1 MDTKA
6 FLSTI
11 YRKCTE
17 GYITLTLLPE
27 RKTLWFK
34 VGELDKLY
42 EAVRKYGAK
51 TNTFFGVGLRKNVLQ
66 NNLRGSENDILT
78 ITTLYADIDIRSNAH
93 AQTALPSSIDEA
105 TKFLNSLPLKP
116 SILVNSGNGL
126 HAYWLLDSPFKI
138 HSARDKEHISA
149 IFKGWSRFLGAMAKE
164 RGWKL
169 DNVSDLARVLRLP
182 GSINHKLKNG
192 SICEVLG
199 CNRTRYHLT
208 KFEAYMG
215 NSETNHEREHYNA
228 SKTGDAKRIIEKCD
242 FIRYCKENAKNL
254 PEPYWHVMVTNLAP
268 TKDGKKLVH
277 ELSQPYPKYN
287 KSETDRKIRRAIS
300 ENKPHTCQYIHEHLG
315 FECSRNCSVKAPIVY
330 GMPSCEQRFI
340 DLIESKKL
348 TPDEIFSKE
357 NMKLCAFAKVN
368 MPSEYARLKTKLKGK
383 VNLRDFEKAIRFE
396 GKTRRGDSSEK
407 TKRLDLKH
415 IELSGCV
422 QPPGWEVS
430 MEHGVRKILQSAA
443 SEELIPVCSCPLIIS
458 RRFENIDDGTQKIEI
473 KFYRDAHWKSVIA
486 SRSHIF
492 NRTSVIKYADSGLPV
507 SSGNASDI
515 VKYLSD
521 YENANEKHIPLVK
534 SISRMGWVHG
544 EFFPYYV
551 HDSIVFENEYKE
563 ATNIIESTNECGNFD
578 IWSQNAKLLRENPF
592 GRFLL
597 AASFAS
603 PLLEILQ
610 HRVFFVHIWHDSKS
624 GKTAAIKMAISVW
637 GNPAKLMGSFN
648 ATSVGLERMAGILK
662 HLPFAIDELQVLN
675 NRRLSV
681 ENIIYSLGN
690 GFGRLRGAKEGSIQ
704 ETMSWRNNLITS
716 GEQPMSK
723 ESSNDGVLTRVL
735 ELYGKPTENENM
747 AHTFHLVSES
757 NYGFAGQIFIKY
769 LINAVLRTKGKVQR
783 DFENLRKNISRKCA
797 ENCDNSHLDNVAV
810 VCLGDYYSSICV
822 FEENRETAWDEAI
835 ELGTKILENCE
846 EFQKSDTIERA
857 WDFVTGWIASN
868 KNRFSPDSTPCF
880 GKIEQDMVYVIP
892 NILRE
897 ALEENGFDYLKV
909 TRGFKERGHIET
921 RIDNKGIDRT
931 QVQKKINGINQ
942 RCFCMKVV
950 TKDENKSQTKPLI

>member
-11 YRKCTE
+11 YRDCHE

-34 VGELDKLY
+34 VNEIEKVLA
-42 EAVRKYGAK
+42 AVKKYGAK
-51 TNTFFGVGLRKNVLQ
+51 TNTFFGVGLRRKVLQ

-78 ITTLYADIDIRSNAH
+78 ITTLYADLDIRSNAH
-93 AQTALPSSIDEA
+93 AETALPGSIDEA
-105 TKFLNSLPLKP
+105 VEFLNSLPLKP
-116 SILVNSGNGL
+116 SIIVNSGNGL
-126 HAYWLLDSPFKI
+126 HAYWLLDEPFKI
-138 HSARDKEHISA
+138 QSAKDKGYISA
-149 IFKGWSRFLGAMAKE
+149 VFKDWSRFLGAMAKE
-164 RGWKL
+164 QGWKL
-169 DNVSDLARVLRLP
+169 DNISDLARVLRVP

-208 KFEAYMG
+208 EFEAYMS
-215 NSETNHEREHYNA
+215 NSETNRERVQNK
-228 SKTGDAKRIIEKCD
+228 SQRGDAKRIIEKCD
-242 FIRYCKENAKNL
+242 FIRYCKDNAKTL
-254 PEPYWHVMVTNLAP
+254 PEPYWHVMITNLAA
-268 TKDGKKLVH
+268 TEDGTKLVH
-277 ELSQPYPKYN
+277 ELSRPYPKYN
-287 KSETDRKIRRAIS
+287 KAETDRKIKRAIS
-300 ENKPHTCQYIHEHLG
+300 ENKPHTCRYIHDHLG
-315 FECSRNCSVKAPIVY
+315 FECSRDCGIKAPIVH
-330 GMPSCEQRFI
+330 GIPSIEQRFV
-340 DLIESKKL
+340 DLIDSEDLNGDKL
-348 TPDEIFSKE
+348 FSKE
-357 NMKLCAFAKVN
+357 NMKLCAFAKIH
-368 MPSEYARLKTKLKGK
+368 MPSEYARLKTKLRGK
-383 VNLRDFEKAIRFE
+383 VNLRDFEKAVRYE
-396 GKTRRGDSSEK
+396 GKPRLRDSSEK
-407 TKRLDLKH
+407 TKRLELKY
-415 IELSGCV
+415 IELSGCT
-422 QPPGWEVS
+422 QPQGWEVS
-430 MEHGVRKILQSAA
+430 MNHGVRKILQSAA

-473 KFYRDAHWKSVIA
+473 KFYRDNHWKSVIA

-521 YENANEKHIPLVK
+521 YENTNEKHIPLVK
-534 SISRMGWVHG
+534 SISRIGWVSG
-544 EFFPYYV
+544 EFFPYFINNE
-551 HDSIVFENEYKE
+551 IVFENEYKE
-563 ATNIIESTNECGNFD
+563 ATNIIESTNECGSFEV
-578 IWSQNAKLLRENPF
+578 WQENAKVLRNNPY

-603 PLLEILQ
+603 PLLEILK
-610 HRVFFVHIWHDSKS
+610 HRVFFVHIWNDSKS
-624 GKTAAIKMAISVW
+624 GKTAAIKMAISIW
-637 GNPAKLMGSFN
+637 GNPVKLMGSFN

-704 ETMSWRNNLITS
+704 ETVSWRNNVITS

-723 ESSNDGVLTRVL
+723 ESSNDGVLTRAL
-735 ELYGKPTENENM
+735 ELYGKPTENENT
-747 AHTFHLVSES
+747 AHTFHLVSEN
-757 NYGFAGQIFIKY
+757 NYGFAGRIFLKY
-769 LINAVLRTKGKVQR
+769 LINEVLKTKGKVQR
-783 DFENLRKNISRKCA
+783 DFENLRKSIRCKRA

-810 VCLGDYYSSICV
+810 VCLGDYYSSMCV

-835 ELGTKILENCE
+835 GLGTKILENCE

-857 WDFVTGWIASN
+857 WDFATGWIASN
-868 KNRFSPDSTPCF
+868 KNRFSSDSTPCY

-897 ALEENGFDYLKV
+897 ALEENGFDYSKV
-909 TRGFKERGHIET
+909 TRGFKERGYIET
-921 RIDNKGIDRT
+921 RIDNKGVDRT

-942 RCFCMKVV
+942 RCFCIKVV
-950 TKDENKSQTKPLI
+950 TKDENETQTKPLI